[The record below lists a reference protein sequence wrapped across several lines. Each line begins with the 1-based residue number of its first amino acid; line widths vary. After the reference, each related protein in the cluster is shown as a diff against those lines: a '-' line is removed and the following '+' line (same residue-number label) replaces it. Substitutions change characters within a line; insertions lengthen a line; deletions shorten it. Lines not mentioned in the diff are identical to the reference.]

1 MKKEIFTRNSL
12 VHIKWNC
19 KYHIVFAPKY
29 RRKVFFDDKRQEI
42 RDILRT
48 LCKRKGVEII
58 EGEVCPDH
66 IHLLLYIPPK
76 ISVSGFMWYLKG
88 KSSLMIFDRHAN
100 LKHKY
105 GNKHFWCRGYYVDT
119 VGRNKQKIV
128 ELDIYFK
135 KTIRIYNISTIICII
150 SRQILI
156 FANII
161 VICEY

>member
-1 MKKEIFTRNSL
+1 
-12 VHIKWNC
+12 
-19 KYHIVFAPKY
+19 
-29 RRKVFFDDKRQEI
+29 
-42 RDILRT
+42 
-48 LCKRKGVEII
+48 
-58 EGEVCPDH
+58 
-66 IHLLLYIPPK
+66 
-76 ISVSGFMWYLKG
+76 
-88 KSSLMIFDRHAN
+88 MIFDRHAN

-128 ELDIYFK
+128 ELDIYLK